1 MRGSVDDGTGEESE
15 PGLRVPAREWPLL
28 LRFVANHPINLHDV
42 ARPPAGTTPGVKD
55 PLLALPIL
63 HRDPTPLFD
72 PTAAVGA
79 VLGTVADVALAV
91 GVPPMVAREP
101 QRSLWFRGNT
111 QMG

>member
-1 MRGSVDDGTGEESE
+1 M
-15 PGLRVPAREWPLL
+15 LRL
-28 LRFVANHPINLHDV
+28 VANHPIYLHDV
-42 ARPPAGTTPGVKD
+42 ARPPAGAAPGVED

-63 HRDPTPLFD
+63 HCDPTLRFD